1 MKHNKYENVGVL
13 YETLCTAVLKEISEN
28 NNDKAKKFMTV
39 LSNYFM
45 TESEVQKAWGVYHQL
60 LYNEA
65 INYFYA
71 DRFLNSLLKEYKEVN
86 NKRLKKEINSIYEEV
101 SAFCN
106 VKNLMNIKTPNYKL
120 FASFKTLIEGKNMNA
135 SQKTSCETTIA
146 EHLVN
151 NKEASRIEE
160 SKKLYDIKIS
170 EVDHQTNKL
179 AETLAIKS
187 FEQKY
192 KNSLNE
198 DQKDFLVK
206 YMTSNNENNFSNWIN
221 KRVNRTIKEINDFNT
236 DNINTETREKLYL
249 VSEKL
254 SNFTSK
260 RKIEESD
267 LVTIL
272 LSLKIKDSL
281 NLF

>member
-45 TESEVQKAWGVYHQL
+45 TESEVQKAWSVYHQL

-71 DRFLNSLLKEYKEVN
+71 DRFLTSLLKEYKEIN
-86 NKRLKKEINSIYEEV
+86 NKKIKKEISNIYEEV
-101 SAFCN
+101 SAFSN
-106 VKNLMNIKTPNYKL
+106 VNNLMNIKTPNYKL
-120 FASFKTLIEGKNMNA
+120 FASFKTLVEGKNMNS

-151 NKEASRIEE
+151 NKEASRIE
-160 SKKLYDIKIS
+160 
-170 EVDHQTNKL
+170 QTNKL

-206 YMTSNNENNFSNWIN
+206 YMTSNNENNFSKWIN
-221 KRVNRTIKEINDFNT
+221 KRVNRTIKEINEFNT

>member
-1 MKHNKYENVGVL
+1 M
-13 YETLCTAVLKEISEN
+13 
-28 NNDKAKKFMTV
+28 
-39 LSNYFM
+39 
-45 TESEVQKAWGVYHQL
+45 
-60 LYNEA
+60 
-65 INYFYA
+65 
-71 DRFLNSLLKEYKEVN
+71 
-86 NKRLKKEINSIYEEV
+86 
-101 SAFCN
+101 
-106 VKNLMNIKTPNYKL
+106 
-120 FASFKTLIEGKNMNA
+120 
-135 SQKTSCETTIA
+135 
-146 EHLVN
+146 VN